1 MFIRSVVLSLEYFK
15 RSQVHTTV
23 LGSNLHG
30 CSLKDISMREDN
42 CCFGFREDKNY
53 CKIATFVSHNTLRLL
68 KNLMCAVRLDD
79 INQVLYHSLALSNSP
94 SESICS

>member
-15 RSQVHTTV
+15 RSQVRRTI

-42 CCFGFREDKNY
+42 CCFGFMEDKKY
-53 CKIATFVSHNTLRLL
+53 CKIPTIVSYNIIRLL
-68 KNLMCAVRLDD
+68 KNLMCAVRVDV
-79 INQVLYHSLALSNSP
+79 IKQVLYHNLAPLFNSL
-94 SESICS
+94 SECTG